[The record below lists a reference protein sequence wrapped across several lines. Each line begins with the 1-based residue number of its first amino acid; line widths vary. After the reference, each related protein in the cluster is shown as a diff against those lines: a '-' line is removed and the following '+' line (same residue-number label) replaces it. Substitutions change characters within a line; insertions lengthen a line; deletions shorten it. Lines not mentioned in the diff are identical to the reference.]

1 MTMTSK
7 WAVSALA
14 LTAGAGLAI
23 SGAAIAGASGAA
35 IAGAAGASGHPGS
48 APSAV
53 GPAKEPVGG
62 RFYAVAATSSRNA
75 WAVGL
80 QSSNSLIM
88 RWSGSRSEPYRW
100 RVSYKK
106 PVGYFLG
113 VAATSVRNAWAVGG
127 SNWFSPSSTVAEHWN
142 GTKWTRFAT
151 PTPGG
156 TGYFNAVAA
165 ISADNAW
172 AVGLIGPGPGV
183 PSATKPLIE
192 HWNGTRWTTVK
203 FPEPATGGQFS
214 AVTATSASN
223 VWAVG
228 HTGATSEGN
237 GQETLIEH
245 WNGARW
251 TTVPSPDPAG
261 VGNTLAGVTA
271 TGAGNAWAD
280 GINNT
285 GTVYQSLILHWNG
298 TRWAVVASP
307 SPSGDTNLTAIAA
320 ASRTNAW
327 AVGMTNPTRCS
338 NGGPPCET
346 AILHWNGKAWS
357 VTPSVN
363 PPGSSLDVLEGVA
376 IVSGH
381 DAWTVGTDNYWTSTL
396 IEHWNGT
403 AWGWHLPR

>member
-1 MTMTSK
+1 MTSK

>member
-7 WAVSALA
+7 WAVSVLA

-23 SGAAIAGASGAA
+23 TGAATAGATGASGR
-35 IAGAAGASGHPGS
+35 PGS
-48 APSAV
+48 VPSAI
-53 GPAKEPVGG
+53 GPTKEPVGG

-80 QSSNSLIM
+80 QSANSLIM
-88 RWSGSRSEPYRW
+88 HWSGSKSEPYRW

-106 PVGYFLG
+106 SVGYFLG
-113 VAATSVRNAWAVGG
+113 VAATSASNAWAVGG
-127 SNWFSPSSTVAEHWN
+127 SNWFSPSGTVAMHWN
-142 GTKWTRFAT
+142 GKKWSRVAT

-172 AVGLIGPGPGV
+172 AVGLLGPGPGV
-183 PSATKPLIE
+183 PSATRPLIE

-203 FPEPATGGQFS
+203 FPEPASGGQFS

-237 GQETLIEH
+237 GQQTLIEH
-245 WNGARW
+245 WNGERW
-251 TTVPSPDPAG
+251 TRVPSPDPAG

-271 TGAGNAWAD
+271 TAAGNAWAD

-285 GTVYQSLILHWNG
+285 GTVYHSLILHWNG

-346 AILHWNGKAWS
+346 AILHWNGRAWS

-376 IVSGH
+376 IISGH